1 MSEEKITLEKEIE
14 NLKKQKA
21 GLVSDLTKLN
31 SKIKEAQGRER
42 AARVLERRSSK
53 GKTIGDVNRRRLN
66 EKTNALASAIKKQ
79 ESYDFMLAALESPEF
94 TAKFLSMARCKE
106 KGIPFY
112 SLKWEIEDLK
122 KLI

>member
-1 MSEEKITLEKEIE
+1 
-14 NLKKQKA
+14 
-21 GLVSDLTKLN
+21 
-31 SKIKEAQGRER
+31 
-42 AARVLERRSSK
+42 
-53 GKTIGDVNRRRLN
+53 
-66 EKTNALASAIKKQ
+66 
-79 ESYDFMLAALESPEF
+79 MLAALESPEF